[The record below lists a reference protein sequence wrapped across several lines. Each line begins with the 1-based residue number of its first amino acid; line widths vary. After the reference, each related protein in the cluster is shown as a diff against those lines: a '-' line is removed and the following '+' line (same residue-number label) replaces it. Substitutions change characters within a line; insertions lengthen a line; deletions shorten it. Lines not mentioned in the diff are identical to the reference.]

1 MENILVPTDFSNN
14 AYSALFYAVK
24 LLKGKAG
31 TFHLL
36 NAYDEYTPLRG
47 ALVEKN
53 RVDQLKVESLD
64 GLQHFVHRIKLDFPK
79 TKHAFTTISHHGA
92 LIPILIKEVEARHI
106 DLVVMGN
113 SGISEVEAIFLGSNA
128 LDTISSI
135 QLCPVLTIPK
145 EHDFKPPKEIA
156 FVTDYH
162 HSYDAEL
169 LQPLLFIAKQYRS
182 KISLMHIH
190 EEEVLDETQEK
201 NKSIL
206 LKYLLPFEYKI
217 YWMPLFKTKANS
229 IHTFLDELE
238 IDMLTMVNYEHSFLK
253 KVSREPVVKRMAFDL
268 DIPFLIIPT
277 TD

>member
-1 MENILVPTDFSNN
+1 MKNILVPTDFSNN

-24 LLKGKAG
+24 LLKGKA
-31 TFHLL
+31 TNYFLL
-36 NAYDEYTPLRG
+36 NAYDANTALKEI
-47 ALVEKN
+47 LVEKD
-53 RVDQLKVESLD
+53 RVDQLKLESLE
-64 GLQHFVHRIKLDFPK
+64 GLQNLVHRIKLDFPK
-79 TKHAFTTISHHGA
+79 TKHTFEYISHFGE
-92 LIPILIKEVEARHI
+92 LQSILIKEVEDRQI

-113 SGISEVEAIFLGSNA
+113 SGGSELAAIFLGSNA

-135 QLCPVLTIPK
+135 KKCPILTIPK
-145 EHDFKPPKEIA
+145 EIDFKPPSEIA

-169 LQPLLFIAKQYRS
+169 LQPLLFLAKQYRS

-190 EEEVLDETQEK
+190 EEEVLDATQEM

-206 LKYLLPFEYKI
+206 LKYLLPFEYKM

-229 IHTFLDELE
+229 IHTFLDELN
-238 IDMLTMVNYEHSFLK
+238 IDMLAMVNYEHSFLK